1 MGTILDK
8 IVAARLVRLDDD
20 KATASLEML
29 KQRAADKSPPMDF
42 AAVLGGPGIHIIA
55 EAKKASP
62 SKGLLKPQFNPAA
75 LGRSFEE
82 GGAAAISVLTEQ
94 DHFMGSLS
102 ALEEVRGAVS
112 VPILRKDF
120 ILDAYQIVEA
130 RACGA
135 DSFLLIAGLLD
146 PGRLRF
152 LIDQGRE
159 WGMEPLIEVH
169 DLPELNMAI
178 ESGARIIGIN
188 NRDLKTFRVDIRVT
202 LQLIKHVPTGRIVV
216 SESGIRIRDEIL
228 RLRDAGVAG
237 FLIGESIVTSSD
249 PASKIRELIHGPL

>member
-8 IVAARLVRLDDD
+8 IVAARLARLAEE
-20 KATASLEML
+20 KAAASLDVL
-29 KQRAADKSPPMDF
+29 KQRASEKSPPLDF
-42 AAVLGGPGIHIIA
+42 AGAFRGPGIHIIA
-55 EAKKASP
+55 EVKKASP
-62 SKGLLKPQFNPAA
+62 SKGLLKPQFDPAT
-75 LGRSFEE
+75 LGRSYEE
-82 GGAAAISVLTEQ
+82 GGAAAVSVLTEQ
-94 DHFMGSLS
+94 DHFMGSMS

-112 VPILRKDF
+112 APILRKDF
-120 ILDAYQIVEA
+120 ILDPYQIVEA
-130 RACGA
+130 RAAGA

-146 PGRLRF
+146 LGRLRS

-202 LQLIKHVPTGRIVV
+202 LQLIKNVPKGRIVV
-216 SESGIRIRDEIL
+216 SESGISTRDEIL
-228 RLRDAGVAG
+228 RLGDAGVAG
-237 FLIGESIVTSSD
+237 FLIGECLVTSSD
-249 PASKIRELIHGPL
+249 PASKIRELIHGPS